1 MKMNQIRLVLLHV
14 NEFDL
19 REYQVKVKT
28 EKEKIK
34 RGYPRVQERVKNLR
48 QKFSIYL
55 RLSALDIISPLI
67 ELYYILKLCRI
78 IL

>member
-28 EKEKIK
+28 EKEQRK

-48 QKFSIYL
+48 QKFSI
-55 RLSALDIISPLI
+55 
-67 ELYYILKLCRI
+67 
-78 IL
+78 